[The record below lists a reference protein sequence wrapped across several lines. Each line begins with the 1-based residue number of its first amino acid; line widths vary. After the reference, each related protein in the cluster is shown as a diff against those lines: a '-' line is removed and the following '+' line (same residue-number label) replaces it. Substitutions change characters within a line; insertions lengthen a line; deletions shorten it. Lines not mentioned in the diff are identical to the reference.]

1 MDVGSRVIPNK
12 ALESNMVEVECPL
25 CSKTVDLGSDSTGT
39 YECPY
44 CEGDFEYESSTSRDL
59 IEPNLK
65 RGLLEQMD
73 NSRPTSGGEAQE
85 KLEKIVL
92 PIFMVI
98 FTGFFLI
105 LILGY
110 MGESGWEK
118 TEGEILSSSLFDSEL
133 IEYQYTFKADGETFN
148 GSDECWSTGDAQN
161 CARYDIGDD
170 VMISYNPENPNEN
183 EMVDNQVPS
192 IIICFFSIPVIA
204 LGLYLY
210 SLFRDSSNLEGT
222 HVQIDSDKL

>member
-1 MDVGSRVIPNK
+1 
-12 ALESNMVEVECPL
+12 MVEVECPS
-25 CSKTVDLGSDSTGT
+25 CTKTVDLGSDSSGT

-65 RGLLEQMD
+65 RGLLEQMG

-118 TEGEILSSSLFDSEL
+118 TEGEILSSYTPDSSLT
-133 IEYQYTFKADGETFN
+133 EYQYTFMADGETFN
-148 GSDECWSTGDAQN
+148 GSDECYHDGGTGDTPN
-161 CARYDIGDD
+161 CERYDIGDA

-183 EMVDNQVPS
+183 EMVDNQLPS
-192 IIICFFSIPVIA
+192 IFICFFSLPVIV
-204 LGLYLY
+204 LGLLLY
-210 SLFRDSSNLEGT
+210 EKLRDSTNFEGT
-222 HVQIDSDKL
+222 HVQIDSDES

>member
-118 TEGEILSSSLFDSEL
+118 TEGEILSSSAGSDISST
-133 IEYQYTFKADGETFN
+133 EYQYTFKVYGETFN
-148 GSDECWSTGDAQN
+148 GSDECYYGGEETN

-192 IIICFFSIPVIA
+192 LIICCFSIPVIA

-222 HVQIDSDKL
+222 HV